1 MSRNTAPWMLA
12 LLIMLLSAEA
22 VLAAPKATKE
32 EFDALF
38 LRVERIERV
47 LDEQAQNT
55 GDKADK
61 EGLIALQRQLKAM
74 ERELQALRDE
84 NERLQNQVEQMQQR
98 QREAIIALNKRA
110 QEQEQQQEQKNSVAS
125 NPPATNVVESK
136 PEQVAKVEVA
146 EPVNATP
153 PKPVKLPGNT
163 VDSQET
169 TDAYREAFLLLK
181 QRRYDESI
189 TGFENFLTDYPNS
202 KYSANAQYWLAEAN
216 YVSKR
221 YDIALE
227 QFQTVI
233 DQYPT
238 SSKVPDARLKI
249 GYTYYELQRWEDARV
264 TLTRLRS
271 QFPNSTVA
279 GLAQQRLERLDREG
293 H

>member
-1 MSRNTAPWMLA
+1 MPRTIASWIITVSIVVLF
-12 LLIMLLSAEA
+12 AETL
-22 VLAAPKATKE
+22 LAAPKATKE
-32 EFDALF
+32 EFDALL
-38 LRVERIERV
+38 LRVERMERV
-47 LDEQAQNT
+47 LDEQAQST

-61 EGLIALQRQLKAM
+61 QGLIALQRKLKEM
-74 ERELQALRDE
+74 ERELQTLRDE

-98 QREAIIALNKRA
+98 QREAFIALNKR
-110 QEQEQQQEQKNSVAS
+110 QPQQDNAAS
-125 NPPATNVVESK
+125 NK
-136 PEQVAKVEVA
+136 PKPSQAEQVAKASPSSQGDAQVEQQEQVKR
-146 EPVNATP
+146 VP
-153 PKPVKLPGNT
+153 PKPVILPNGS
-163 VDSQET
+163 VDSPET

-189 TGFENFLTDYPNS
+189 TGFENFLGKYPNS
-202 KYSANAQYWLAEAN
+202 KYSGNAQYWLAEAN

-221 YDIALE
+221 YDVALE

-249 GYTYYELQRWEDARV
+249 GYTYYELEQWEDARV